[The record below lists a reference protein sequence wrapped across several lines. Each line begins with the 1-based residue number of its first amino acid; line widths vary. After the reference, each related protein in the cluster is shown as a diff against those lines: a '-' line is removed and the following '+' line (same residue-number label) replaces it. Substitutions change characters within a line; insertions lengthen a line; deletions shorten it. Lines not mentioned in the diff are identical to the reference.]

1 MIDIQKHTIH
11 EDKPLSSALEAMNNL
26 EDLVLFI
33 IDNENKLIGT
43 LTDGDARRG
52 LLNGFSISDRI
63 GDFMNKSFFQIKS
76 NLNNIFEIIEAKKRK
91 FKVVPVVDDN
101 GYIKKLINFSFF
113 YSYLPIDV
121 VIMAGGEGIRLRPL
135 TENVP
140 KPMLKVGGKPIL
152 EHVIDRLIR
161 FGVNNFQISVN
172 YLGNKIESYFNNGA
186 SKSVLINY
194 IHENQKMGTIG
205 SLTLGNEY
213 QNDYL
218 LVINSDILTNINYE
232 DFFLDFIQKDA
243 DISIASVPYN
253 VNIPYAIMDIKGSNI
268 IGLKEKPTFNFI
280 TNAGI
285 YLLKKDHLK
294 RIPEGKIY
302 NATDL
307 IEEMIASNLNVTYFT
322 IHDYWLDIGKM
333 DDYNKAQQ
341 DIRHIKL

>member
-11 EDKPLSSALEAMNNL
+11 EDKPLSSALEAMKNL

-135 TENVP
+135 TAV
-140 KPMLKVGGKPIL
+140 
-152 EHVIDRLIR
+152 
-161 FGVNNFQISVN
+161 
-172 YLGNKIESYFNNGA
+172 SYTHLRA
-186 SKSVLINY
+186 
-194 IHENQKMGTIG
+194 HETG
-205 SLTLGNEY
+205 
-213 QNDYL
+213 
-218 LVINSDILTNINYE
+218 
-232 DFFLDFIQKDA
+232 
-243 DISIASVPYN
+243 
-253 VNIPYAIMDIKGSNI
+253 
-268 IGLKEKPTFNFI
+268 
-280 TNAGI
+280 
-285 YLLKKDHLK
+285 
-294 RIPEGKIY
+294 
-302 NATDL
+302 
-307 IEEMIASNLNVTYFT
+307 
-322 IHDYWLDIGKM
+322 
-333 DDYNKAQQ
+333 
-341 DIRHIKL
+341 